1 MSIGFHTCHISR
13 LSSVK
18 GWQSFIGNFSDKDDD
33 RWIVFTVI
41 LSMIESSRYLNQAG
55 TFTTTLLVLIVTAW
69 KQQPI
74 IAQSTTTVETSSA
87 FVAFITVAIRR

>member
-1 MSIGFHTCHISR
+1 VT
-13 LSSVK
+13 L
-18 GWQSFIGNFSDKDDD
+18 KDDD

-69 KQQPI
+69 KQPI